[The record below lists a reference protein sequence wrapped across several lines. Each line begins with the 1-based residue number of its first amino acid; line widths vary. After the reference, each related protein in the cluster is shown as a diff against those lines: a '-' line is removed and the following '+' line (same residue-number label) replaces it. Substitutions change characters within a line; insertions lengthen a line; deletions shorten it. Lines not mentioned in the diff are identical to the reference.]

1 MDTRYVLVK
10 AHLLK
15 HSAPAVLQ
23 PAHPAQDSRGEKTEH
38 TTHVGVLLQVVALG
52 NLLPPDSN
60 VDELDSY
67 MYQTV
72 RLGTPLRCC
81 LACGEVADIGQPSS
95 SSSSSCMDHTPEDTP
110 TMPCMPCTGT
120 PTFLLVVWS
129 V

>member
-1 MDTRYVLVK
+1 MPCGETTAAAAAARTPATVSCSAKSMDTRYVLVK

-72 RLGTPLRCC
+72 RLGAAPPLLPC
-81 LACGEVADIGQPSS
+81 L
-95 SSSSSCMDHTPEDTP
+95 
-110 TMPCMPCTGT
+110 
-120 PTFLLVVWS
+120 W
-129 V
+129 